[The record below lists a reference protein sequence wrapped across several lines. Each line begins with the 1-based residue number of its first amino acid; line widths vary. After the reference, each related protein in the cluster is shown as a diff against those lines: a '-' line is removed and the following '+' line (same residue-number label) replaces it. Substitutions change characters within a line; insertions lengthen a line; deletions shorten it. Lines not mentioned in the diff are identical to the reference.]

1 MGRILAI
8 DYGTKRVGLAVTDEL
23 RIIAGPL
30 ETVHVKDIYQ
40 YLEDYFKREQVDI
53 IVVGEARDMNNN
65 LSDSARVIE
74 PFVRSLQ
81 KKYKDKSIERMDER
95 FTSVMAQRVILDSG
109 ISKKARRNKGLVDKI
124 SAGIILQSYLDSKKY
139 TK

>member
-23 RIIAGPL
+23 RIIASPL

-53 IVVGEARDMNNN
+53 IVVGEARDMNNK

-109 ISKKARRNKGLVDKI
+109 INKKARRNKGLVDKI

>member
-23 RIIAGPL
+23 RIIASPL

-109 ISKKARRNKGLVDKI
+109 INKKARRNKGLVDKI